1 MSKRMVDLTV
11 TNPVVDEAGKEERK
25 NAYHAAQMPGDAG
38 HYVGKKSGKP
48 LKCDCG
54 QPRKR
59 GTGLCNKCKKDRVAE
74 SEAQHE
80 RYARKD

>member
-11 TNPVVDEAGKEERK
+11 KDTTSIEAGKEERK
-25 NAYHAAQMPGDAG
+25 AAYHAAQMPGDAG
-38 HYVGKKSGKP
+38 HYVGKNSPKP

-59 GTGLCNKCKKDRVAE
+59 GTNLCQKCKNERMAE
-74 SEAQHE
+74 NEAHHKYYE
-80 RYARKD
+80 RKD